1 MNGSAKRWELVRAH
15 TRACILEAA
24 AEAFQS
30 SGYDDT
36 CMQQIADLAGYTK
49 ATIYAHYR
57 DKARLF
63 TAVMNLHASSLPEPV
78 VHAHPGADLKDELD
92 YVSLEIQKLAQ
103 LDVCRRFCGALRHS
117 ATETTAYAELWSA
130 YLAPFRA
137 YICSALAR
145 KGVERAE
152 DHASL
157 YLQLLLQAHSLQVSP
172 LPATNAGAMLSVFHR
187 AFQGYSSHG

>member
-1 MNGSAKRWELVRAH
+1 MNGSAKRWERARAH

-30 SGYDDT
+30 SGYDNA

-49 ATIYAHYR
+49 ATVYAHYR
-57 DKARLF
+57 DKANLF

-78 VHAHPGADLKDELD
+78 VRAHAGADLKEELD

-117 ATETTAYAELWSA
+117 ATGTTAYAELWSA

-145 KGVERAE
+145 EGVDRAE
-152 DHASL
+152 EYASL
-157 YLQLLLQAHSLQVSP
+157 YLQLLLQTNSLQTAP
-172 LPATNAGAMLSVFHR
+172 QPATNAGAMLSVFHR
-187 AFQGYSSHG
+187 AFQQCSSRG